1 MGLNL
6 LCEWYDFNAPLL
18 PQCYLFVTI
27 LIVHYSIFFF
37 FSDQY
42 FLDLFIIIIIS
53 IDALQATHTSN

>member
-27 LIVHYSIFFF
+27 IIVHYYYSILFLLF
-37 FSDQY
+37 Y
-42 FLDLFIIIIIS
+42 FLFMIS
-53 IDALQATHTSN
+53 IS